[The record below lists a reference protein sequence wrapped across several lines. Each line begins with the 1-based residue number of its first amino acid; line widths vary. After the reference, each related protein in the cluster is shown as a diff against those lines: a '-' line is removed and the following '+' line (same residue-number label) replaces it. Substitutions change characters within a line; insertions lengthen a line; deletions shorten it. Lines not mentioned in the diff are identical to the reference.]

1 MDSID
6 SLLKVARA
14 YAAAEGIDLSTASW
28 RALGDTKK
36 LSAMEQ
42 GADIQV
48 RRFEKTMSWFSD
60 NWPANTEWPEGIER
74 PARQQVAS

>member
-14 YAAAEGIDLSTASW
+14 YAAAEGVDLSTASW

-36 LSAMEQ
+36 LAAMEQ

-48 RRFEKTMSWFSD
+48 RRFQRTMVWFSD
-60 NWPANTEWPEGIER
+60 NWPAEAEWPEGIER
-74 PARQQVAS
+74 PVQQVTS

>member
-14 YAAAEGIDLSTASW
+14 YAAAEGVDLSTASW
-28 RALGDTKK
+28 RVFGDTKK
-36 LSAMEQ
+36 LAAMEA

-48 RRFEKTMSWFSD
+48 RRFERGMRWFSE
-60 NWPANTEWPEGIER
+60 NWPASAAWPAGVVRPER
-74 PARQQVAS
+74 VVP